1 MVTRRRLRSFMTV
14 LGLYALGALFI
25 GYFAVHAVSGNRG
38 LKAKQELDRQIIALT
53 QDLNE
58 ETAARKKWEHKVSL
72 LQSDRIDPDML
83 DALARESLAYA
94 DPHDLIY
101 ALPGKTQT
109 R

>member
-1 MVTRRRLRSFMTV
+1 MTI

-58 ETAARKKWEHKVSL
+58 ETAVRKTWEHKVGL

-101 ALPGKTQT
+101 ALPGKTQK